1 VTAVTGKFDAM
12 GEEREEGYGRER
24 DREK

>member
-12 GEEREEGYGRER
+12 GEEREEGYDRER